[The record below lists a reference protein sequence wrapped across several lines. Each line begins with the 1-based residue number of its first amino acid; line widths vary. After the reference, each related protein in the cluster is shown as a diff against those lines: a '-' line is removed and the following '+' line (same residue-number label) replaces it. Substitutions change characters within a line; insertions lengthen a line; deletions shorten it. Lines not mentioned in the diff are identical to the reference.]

1 MATVSVLEDMP
12 APGTAQAASNAY
24 AFFDVDDTLVSL
36 KTMFSFA
43 EFYWRHVS
51 RVPALGAA
59 RYRLFAARVAL
70 YRRLNI
76 AREVINRDYYRQFRG
91 RPVSEIED
99 AVAEWYGG
107 LRRRADLFH
116 PAVLTALEEHR
127 RHGVEPVLVSGSSQ
141 EILAPL
147 AAELGIKHV
156 LATRLERRRGRLTG
170 EIIPPQTIGKGKA
183 VALLS
188 FLREVAGDGSRSFA
202 YGDHDSD
209 VPMLECV
216 GNAVVVTRDE
226 RMRTLARSRVWPV
239 LEPWGAG
246 EENGSRAQTNEGR
259 KEGL

>member
-1 MATVSVLEDMP
+1 MATVSALEEAP
-12 APGTAQAASNAY
+12 ALKPGNAY

-36 KTMFSFA
+36 KTMFTFA

-51 RVPALGAA
+51 NVRVLGAA
-59 RYRLFAARVAL
+59 RQAVFAARFAL
-70 YRRLNI
+70 LRRLNV

-99 AVAEWYGG
+99 AVREWYSG

-116 PAVLTALEEHR
+116 PAVLGALEEHR
-127 RHGVEPVLVSGSSQ
+127 RDGLEPVLVSGSSQ

-147 AAELGIKHV
+147 AAELGINHV

-183 VALLS
+183 LAVLS

-216 GNAVVVTRDE
+216 GNAVVVTREE
-226 RMRTLARSRVWPV
+226 RMRALARSRVWAV
-239 LEPWGAG
+239 LEPWGTGDAG
-246 EENGSRAQTNEGR
+246 AQQAETIERR
-259 KEGL
+259 KEGVR